1 MDRVFGT
8 PCILYNVLLISNLVC
23 TNAVPSSNC
32 TTLFVLMCV
41 KTQYRN
47 WNEII
52 IDKKILCSLNN
63 LFLLPSSISA
73 QWHQNVRVSLI
84 CGVRSIILMSIYKIN
99 NSIYPSCYLVY
110 RKPNTAIPY
119 IYNKMLQIYYID
131 DVLEPLCYFQY

>member
-1 MDRVFGT
+1 MIIHLYSYCDTGMMDRVFWT

-99 NSIYPSCYLVY
+99 HSIYTSYIKSFLLKKRSMCICY
-110 RKPNTAIPY
+110 RENPIHP
-119 IYNKMLQIYYID
+119 
-131 DVLEPLCYFQY
+131 